1 MYSGMQNNNL
11 IIGGAGKVAFSERPV
26 GGGVRGFVKKNVDF
40 VPVSMAMVAA
50 LRRLVSV
57 KKKKKARRC
66 GIKTAAKF

>member
-1 MYSGMQNNNL
+1 M
-11 IIGGAGKVAFSERPV
+11 
-26 GGGVRGFVKKNVDF
+26 RGFVKKNVDF

-57 KKKKKARRC
+57 KKKEKARRC